1 LPVKVNKA
9 VTIRDGVAEHRG
21 RVVDISSSGGAVS
34 IEDSD
39 RQIDDDQDMELDL
52 EEFGTLSGNVV
63 RTLEDGFAMSF
74 DLDED
79 GEDRLI
85 SEITGYQT
93 GSYTE

>member
-1 LPVKVNKA
+1 
-9 VTIRDGVAEHRG
+9 
-21 RVVDISSSGGAVS
+21 
-34 IEDSD
+34 
-39 RQIDDDQDMELDL
+39 MELDL

-79 GEDRLI
+79 DEDRLI

>member
-1 LPVKVNKA
+1 
-9 VTIRDGVAEHRG
+9 VAEHRG
-21 RVVDISSSGGAVS
+21 RVVDISSSGAAVS

-79 GEDRLI
+79 DEDRLI

>member
-1 LPVKVNKA
+1 M
-9 VTIRDGVAEHRG
+9 AEHRG